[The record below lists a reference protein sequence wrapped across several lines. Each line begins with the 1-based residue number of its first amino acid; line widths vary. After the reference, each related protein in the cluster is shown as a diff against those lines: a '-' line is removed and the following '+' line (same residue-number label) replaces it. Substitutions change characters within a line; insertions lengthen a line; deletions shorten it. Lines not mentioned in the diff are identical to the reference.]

1 MLLGKRSSAG
11 YGDRVSRRTP
21 PDRVNEVARA
31 AWKVFIEKGYRRTLM
46 TDIGTELNLSHATL
60 YHCVDSKEALFELA
74 MHYAMDPESVSALQ
88 VPLPAPA
95 PGHTLQL
102 LQQWARKNVTFPV
115 LHAALARED
124 VEDGASELL
133 EIIDERYAFVE
144 RNRRLLALIERSALD
159 LPELHALYY
168 QKLRRNDIRQLSQ
181 YLERRITAGLLGDV
195 SDIQVATRFIVETIA
210 WFAWHRMADPDSASI
225 QDEQARQ
232 TVRELLVDAFAPA
245 GWHRAV
251 RPRSA
256 TGSIAGVSRAGRR

>member
-1 MLLGKRSSAG
+1 M
-11 YGDRVSRRTP
+11 SRRTP

-46 TDIGTELNLSHATL
+46 TDIGAELKLSHAML

-74 MHYAMDPESVSALQ
+74 MHYAMDPASVSALR
-88 VPLPAPA
+88 VPLPSPP

-102 LQQWARKNVTFPV
+102 LQQWAKKNVTFPV
-115 LHAALARED
+115 LRAALARDD
-124 VEDGASELL
+124 VKDGTSEFL

-159 LPELHALYY
+159 LPDLHALYY
-168 QKLRRNDIRQLSQ
+168 KKLRRNDIRQLSR
-181 YLERRITAGLLGDV
+181 YLERRINAGLLGEV

-210 WFAWHRMADPDSASI
+210 WFAWHRKADPDSASI

-232 TVRELLVDAFAPA
+232 TVRELLAAAFAPA
-245 GWHRAV
+245 RRRRAV
-251 RPRSA
+251 RPAPNADSLA
-256 TGSIAGVSRAGRR
+256 NISRAG